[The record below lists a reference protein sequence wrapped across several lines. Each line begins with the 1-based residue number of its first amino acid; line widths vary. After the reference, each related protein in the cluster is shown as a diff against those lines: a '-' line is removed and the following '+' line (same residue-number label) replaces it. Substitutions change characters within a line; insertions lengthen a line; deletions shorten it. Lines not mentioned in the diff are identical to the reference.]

1 VTGNV
6 FMFRG
11 ARRESVRMAG
21 VMAERHD
28 RIVNIE
34 EKLLEG
40 RFLQMTTGEVA
51 LGATLATEFGIRMR
65 DKLRLLGP
73 EGRSLSVTV
82 AGIYET
88 GSGALDDGQIFLTLR
103 DGQSLLELGSAVSS
117 LGLRVRDLYQAEVIA
132 ESMGTRLPFKIRS
145 WIADN
150 PSVFRTLDAQDQ
162 TINMVLISTI
172 IAAGFGIASILVMAV
187 TGKYREIGIL
197 KAMGATPGEI
207 QTIFVVEGFLLA
219 VLGCAVGIPIGIL
232 LLEAL
237 SNVQVPGPGGR
248 MTELFVIRIDP
259 WLLAGASAVAVTVGV
274 IAAFFPARR
283 AGSVDPMQVIRG
295 S

>member
-1 VTGNV
+1 
-6 FMFRG
+6 
-11 ARRESVRMAG
+11 
-21 VMAERHD
+21 
-28 RIVNIE
+28 
-34 EKLLEG
+34 
-40 RFLQMTTGEVA
+40 
-51 LGATLATEFGIRMR
+51 MR
-65 DKLRLLGP
+65 
-73 EGRSLSVTV
+73 V
-82 AGIYET
+82 
-88 GSGALDDGQIFLTLR
+88 Q
-103 DGQSLLELGSAVSS
+103 
-117 LGLRVRDLYQAEVIA
+117 DLYQAEVIA
-132 ESMGTRLPFKIRS
+132 ESLATRLPFKIRS

-172 IAAGFGIASILVMAV
+172 IAAGFGIASILVMSV

-219 VLGCAVGIPIGIL
+219 VLGCMVGIPVGIL

-237 SNVQVPGPGGR
+237 STVRVPGPGGR
-248 MTELFVIRIDP
+248 MTELFVIQIDP

-283 AGSVDPMQVIRG
+283 AASVDPMQVIRG